1 MKSLNPQDGTST
13 HRECPPQSGSRAEEA
28 KDTELSQAIV
38 RFWIGGTAAGYI
50 LIASSLDLLPPGTRT
65 LVVAWMGMFFLV
77 SVWLFAAI
85 RRHPGVRHWRRAVAM
100 LNDYGSTAFV
110 LSMGDRIL
118 LPIFMVLIWIT
129 LGYGMRYGPRY
140 LLAGTVS
147 ALLAIAAVTMFSDF
161 WRSQPFMVATFILA
175 AVLVPAYAHV
185 LLTRTRRA
193 HEEAQATNRA
203 MTRFLAQ
210 ASHDLRQ
217 PVHAIGLFTDCLR
230 AAPLGPEER
239 VMVDRI
245 DRSLQSVSRLFRS
258 LLDVATLDS
267 GRVVA
272 RREVVDLGELFRE
285 IAAQN
290 SETARWAEV
299 DLRIVPT
306 SQQVLADPTLLA
318 TMAQNLVS
326 NALKYAPASSVLVG
340 CRRRN
345 GRLAIE
351 VHDRGSGIASEHLP
365 HVFDEFYRGRDLDEE
380 VEGVGLGLSIVK
392 RMASLMDLKVT
403 ISSVPGRGT
412 SVAVD
417 GLRVAPP
424 QQRSARLPRRRTT
437 PLDGLRIL
445 LIEDDREVRDATA
458 MLLASWG
465 CETHAVAAS
474 PEEPVD
480 CDLIVAD
487 LDLGAGRNGRAA
499 VESLRAASGRHVPAV
514 LITGHEVLGPHDAV
528 DQDTPVLAKPVRPA
542 ELRAA
547 IVAQWLG
554 RTEEPVTGPPQPQRR
569 LPLRVN

>member
-1 MKSLNPQDGTST
+1 M
-13 HRECPPQSGSRAEEA
+13 HRERYPPPASGAEEA
-28 KDTELSQAIV
+28 DDTELAQAIV
-38 RFWIGGTAAGYI
+38 RFWIGGAAAGYI
-50 LIASSLDLLPPGTRT
+50 LIAMILDLLPTGAAA
-65 LVVAWMGMFFLV
+65 VVAVWMGMFFLV
-77 SVWLFAAI
+77 STWLFAAI
-85 RRHPGVRHWRRAVAM
+85 RRHPGVRHGRRALAM

-147 ALLAIAAVTMFSDF
+147 ALLAIATVTMFSDF
-161 WRSQPFMVATFILA
+161 WRAQPFMVATFILA

-193 HEEAQATNRA
+193 HEEAQAANRA

-267 GRVVA
+267 GRVVV
-272 RREVVDLGELFRE
+272 RQEVVDLGELLRE

-290 SETARWAEV
+290 SEAVRWAEV
-299 DLRIVPT
+299 DLRVVPT
-306 SQQVLADPTLLA
+306 RQQVLTDPGLLA
-318 TMAQNLVS
+318 TVVQNLVS
-326 NALKYAPASSVLVG
+326 NALKYAPAGSVLVG

-345 GRLAIE
+345 GGIAIE
-351 VHDRGSGIASEHLP
+351 VHDRGRGIAPEHLP
-365 HVFDEFYRGRDLDEE
+365 HVFDEFYRGRDPDDEI
-380 VEGVGLGLSIVK
+380 EGVGLGLSIVK
-392 RMASLMDLKVT
+392 RMAALMDLKVT

-412 SVAVD
+412 SAALD
-417 GLRVAPP
+417 GLRLAPP
-424 QQRSARLPRRRTT
+424 QQQRARLPRRRTT

-465 CETHAVAAS
+465 CETRAVAAA
-474 PEEPVD
+474 PAGPVA

-487 LDLGAGRNGRAA
+487 LDLGGLKDGRAA
-499 VESLRAASGRHVPAV
+499 VESLRAASGRHIPAV
-514 LITGHEVLGPHDAV
+514 LITGHEALDLHDPV
-528 DQDTPVLAKPVRPA
+528 DRDTPVLAKPVRPA

-547 IVAQWLG
+547 IAAQWLG
-554 RTEEPVTGPPQPQRR
+554 RAERPVTGPPRPQGP
-569 LPLRVN
+569 LPLRAN